1 MKQSFNCPEETML
14 KAVVV
19 GDVHEPL
26 LDYYLEHIQQC
37 EHCTEIIGKSSW
49 AQLEFQALVARSKV
63 NLADLK
69 PDNCSVDNAWL
80 ESVMKNYPAAD
91 FNPAGNPDNAFGLP
105 EVIGNFRLTSLL
117 GDGSTSIVC
126 QAVDMNLH
134 RQVAL
139 KIIHPGFEGN
149 TELQESILS
158 EARAIASLT
167 HENILP
173 IYQVEKFGNS
183 PILVFPLL
191 PGSTLQNALQ
201 EKQFTLKESLQI
213 IRDLAQALDFIH
225 SRGVLH
231 RDIKPSNIWLGE
243 REDGGLC
250 AKLFDFGFVGL
261 RQNRSGT
268 SGYMAPE
275 QISHLPNT
283 PATDMFAL
291 GTLLFQLTRGKNPP
305 EKIRRL
311 VEKLLANNPAER
323 PDARQVLRVIEKQLH
338 GSRRLL
344 LAGAVVAVGLV
355 AVLVA
360 AKLWS
365 AVVPKPVQ
373 VSVPVVAKPE
383 VVPAK
388 TVASN
393 LLKPVLVLDSQNR
406 FPSSLSENAKW
417 FVRQVNRYE
426 LELVDVKTQSPS
438 GRMTLEED
446 ILGVE
451 MNGNG
456 SLLAISVKN
465 NILRIVNVPSMQIV
479 YNKDIKN
486 PIIKMHW
493 AGTNSDILVLHQKDD
508 LFALMADRQS
518 GKFTQNPS
526 KIPLFSDKK
535 NNQALVRDFA
545 CDADH
550 VLVFATNQFQGLVVW
565 SLEKNKMVQMASQID
580 KRNETRL
587 GWRDKDTY
595 CVYQGRNVVE
605 TSILP
610 ENTQN
615 SLMPRSIDQWDLP
628 SAAQDVIWLDGKKLV
643 FLSDQGV
650 KNPQIYYLK
659 RGSQTS
665 IAEFDSS
672 GQIVYKL
679 QALNNTGQFAAYC
692 LSGKVLIYQPA
703 IQ

>member
-1 MKQSFNCPEETML
+1 MKQRFNCPEEAML
-14 KAVVV
+14 KAVVI

-69 PDNCSVDNAWL
+69 PDNCSVDMAWL

-158 EARAIASLT
+158 EARAIASLS
-167 HENILP
+167 HENIVP

-191 PGSTLQNALQ
+191 PGSTLQKALQ
-201 EKQFTLKESLQI
+201 EKQFSLKESLQI

-231 RDIKPSNIWLGE
+231 RDIKPSNIWLGQ
-243 REDGGLC
+243 REDGRPC

-261 RQNRSGT
+261 QQNRSGT

-275 QISHLPNT
+275 QISHLPNS

-291 GTLLFQLTRGKNPP
+291 GTLLFQLTRGKSPS

-311 VEKLLANNPAER
+311 VEQLLANNPSQR
-323 PDARQVLRVIEKQLH
+323 PDARQVLTVIEQQLR
-338 GSRRLL
+338 GRRKLL
-344 LAGAVVAVGLV
+344 LAGAGLVVAMVG
-355 AVLVA
+355 VLVG

-365 AVVPKPVQ
+365 AGPKQGPV
-373 VSVPVVAKPE
+373 ATKPE
-383 VVPAK
+383 VVS
-388 TVASN
+388 T
-393 LLKPVLVLDSQNR
+393 KPVVNNLVKPLLALESQPR
-406 FPSSLSENAKW
+406 FSSSLSANAKW
-417 FVRQVNRYE
+417 FVRQISQHE
-426 LELVDVKTQSPS
+426 LELVDAKTQAPS
-438 GRMTLEED
+438 GRMTVEDDVNGLE
-446 ILGVE
+446 L
-451 MNGNG
+451 NG
-456 SLLAISVKN
+456 SGNLLAISGKQKS
-465 NILRIVNVPSMQIV
+465 LHIVTLPDLKIV
-479 YNKDIKN
+479 FKSEVSHSIN
-486 PIIKMHW
+486 KMHW
-493 AGTNSDILVLHQKDD
+493 AGKKSDILVFQQGGD
-508 LFALMADRQS
+508 LFSLLADSKS
-518 GKFTQNPS
+518 GKFAENPIE
-526 KIPLFSDKK
+526 IPLFPNKVK
-535 NNQALVRDFA
+535 NPALVQDFT
-545 CDADH
+545 CDANADH
-550 VLVFATNQFQGLVVW
+550 LLAFTNNQGLVVW
-565 SLEKNKMVQMASQID
+565 SFEKSSVVQLSSQVD
-580 KRNETRL
+580 KSKESHL

-595 CVYQGRNVVE
+595 CVYQGRNVIE

-610 ENTQN
+610 ENTQR
-615 SLMPRSIDQWDLP
+615 SLFPRSIDQWQLP
-628 SAAQDVIWLDGKKLV
+628 SAAEDVIWLDEKSLV
-643 FLSDQGV
+643 YLADIGGAIPRIHQ
-650 KNPQIYYLK
+650 LK
-659 RGSQTS
+659 RGGRNSL
-665 IAEFDSS
+665 AEFDSS

-679 QALNNTGQFAAYC
+679 QSLGSSGQFAAHC
-692 LSGKVLIYQPA
+692 KSGKVLIFQAA